1 MQIDLSDCVGEDVPE
16 GWHEVEILSVEP
28 EPTNPGAVIIA
39 METADGRIA
48 KNWVYHD
55 KIAGRNF
62 LKSFWLACGFQGS
75 SMDTRLLVQCR
86 ARVFLEKYQS
96 RKSGCWYSRAV
107 KVEMPASPV
116 KAIPVV
122 EVKKPEDGLSSWDR
136 KALMPL
142 KGLTALEWE
151 ALSFGVHTLDNGL
164 FIRDLRCLIAKVEDH
179 PVHQL
184 SDRLPF

>member
-107 KVEMPASPV
+107 KVEMPASPA
-116 KAIPVV
+116 KAVIPVV
-122 EVKKPEDGLSSWDR
+122 EVKNPEPENDLY
-136 KALMPL
+136 PNEQI
-142 KGLTALEWE
+142 ALEN
-151 ALSFGVHTLDNGL
+151 LVTLTSLEWTSLKILGRKHITELYDIFLRAGRKLKNYHDN
-164 FIRDLRCLIAKVEDH
+164 
-179 PVHQL
+179 
-184 SDRLPF
+184 LPF